1 MSIAEGAG
9 DAPYWKLDSP
19 EILSDDAQD
28 LTRVGSK
35 VGSFHKYMT
44 SGSARKR
51 QVKEKNCNFC
61 IKELEGD
68 TLDNHLKLSERCR
81 MLYSRKLRVIKLRLG
96 RSTCVAY
103 VQEWDMS
110 RTHLANCFPKLPIV
124 KWGGVTAILTLKLPN
139 V

>member
-1 MSIAEGAG
+1 MSIDEGAG

-61 IKELEGD
+61 IEELEGD
-68 TLDNHLKLSERCR
+68 TLDNHLKLSEWCR
-81 MLYSRKLRVIKLRLG
+81 MLYSRKLRVKTNDDVDPIMIRLY
-96 RSTCVAY
+96 SCI
-103 VQEWDMS
+103 
-110 RTHLANCFPKLPIV
+110 NCQLTKCI
-124 KWGGVTAILTLKLPN
+124 ILSK
-139 V
+139 